1 MAITVQEEMDL
12 SDFAAK
18 SLRQEEKNMEE
29 ILKSVEMFSMEE
41 TIRRIGQAFIRKMRK
56 FKWSIR

>member
-18 SLRQEEKNMEE
+18 SLQPEEKNMEE
-29 ILKSVEMFSMEE
+29 ILKSVAMFSMEW
-41 TIRRIGQAFIRKMRK
+41 TIKRIGQVFIQKTQK